1 MRGYLSLL
9 SIAAGLAF
17 TTGCAGGAASLDNN
31 RHDQAGARRTSF
43 RLALEGCV
51 QQASHGNGFILN
63 SVYVKPPSEQPMG
76 AEPMDQG
83 PIVARGSWVRL
94 DDQSEDLK
102 QFLGKRIEVTGVVA
116 ETGANTIGT
125 SGKNEEPHQKYV
137 RSSGSVYTNPD
148 RNGPPSQVAPA
159 SADSN
164 GNAPLIAVEQ
174 VKQIADSC
182 GNESVSGKQ

>member
-31 RHDQAGARRTSF
+31 RHDQAGARRQSF

-51 QQASHGNGFILN
+51 QQASHGNDFTLN
-63 SVYVKPPSEQPMG
+63 NVYVKPPAEQPIG
-76 AEPMDQG
+76 GETMDRG

-94 DDQSEDLK
+94 SDQSEDLK
-102 QFLGKRIEVTGVVA
+102 QFLGKRVEVIGVVA
-116 ETGANTIGT
+116 DTGENTIGT
-125 SGKNEEPHQKYV
+125 SGNAENPHAEYV

-148 RNGPPSQVAPA
+148 RNGPPSNVSPA
-159 SADSN
+159 SANAN
-164 GNAPLIAVEQ
+164 GNAPLIAVEHL
-174 VKQIADSC
+174 KQIADSC
-182 GNESVSGKQ
+182 GNEGGKQ